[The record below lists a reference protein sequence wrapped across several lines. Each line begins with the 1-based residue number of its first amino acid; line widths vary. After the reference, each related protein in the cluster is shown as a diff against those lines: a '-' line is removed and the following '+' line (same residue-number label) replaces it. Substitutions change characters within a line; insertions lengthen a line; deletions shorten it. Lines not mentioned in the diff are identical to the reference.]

1 MTNSTKRTAKLRARR
16 KAAGWTILH
25 IHLPPDASKVLAEG
39 AKRLG
44 RTKAEIVKD
53 AIYLYIDPGVKMTA

>member
-25 IHLPPDASKVLAEG
+25 IHLPPDASEVLAEWVKATG
-39 AKRLG
+39 D
-44 RTKAEIVKD
+44 TKAYIVEN
-53 AIYLYIDPGVKMTA
+53 AILCLED